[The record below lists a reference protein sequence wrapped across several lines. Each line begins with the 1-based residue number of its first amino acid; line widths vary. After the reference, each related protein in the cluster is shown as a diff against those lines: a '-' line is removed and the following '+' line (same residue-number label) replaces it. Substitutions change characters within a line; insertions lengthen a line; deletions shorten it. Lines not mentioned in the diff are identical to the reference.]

1 MAMENDL
8 QVVAET
14 FKLNFL
20 LNLGVKKLKNRFAS
34 LIPSYNV
41 RLIFASILFVIAVC
55 LPPKR
60 QGNEKWTPV
69 KPSYRI
75 GETVWLN
82 CATGYKLAESGVSS
96 VTCGK
101 DTQWSTPSPT
111 CQGKKKRFSILFLNF
126 LCMGY

>member
-1 MAMENDL
+1 MAMENGL
-8 QVVAET
+8 QVVTET
-14 FKLNFL
+14 FKLNFV
-20 LNLGVKKLKNRFAS
+20 LNLGVKKLTNRVSFV
-34 LIPSYNV
+34 IPSNTV
-41 RLIFASILFVIAVC
+41 RLIFALILFVIAVC

-111 CQGKKKRFSILFLNF
+111 CQGKKKRFSILF
-126 LCMGY
+126 